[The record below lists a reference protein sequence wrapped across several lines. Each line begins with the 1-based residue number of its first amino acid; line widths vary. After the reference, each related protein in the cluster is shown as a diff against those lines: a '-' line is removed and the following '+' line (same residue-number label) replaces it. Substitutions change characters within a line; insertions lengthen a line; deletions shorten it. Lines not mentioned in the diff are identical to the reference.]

1 MSQAKEKQDANT
13 GRGKKRKAGSG
24 PDGEGQEQQSEAAPK
39 KRAKCAR
46 HCKGCKQKI
55 AAEDCAPNFPG
66 CWKCKRAL
74 DNIYK
79 LATKQGKEAVEFVK
93 KQREDPDLCFNM
105 VQSYLELCPECCDMG
120 GAKNKKRG
128 TWSLAK
134 YRERTVA
141 ASGFV
146 KDAVGEMMHKR
157 LYTEFAMTVRGGRK
171 TEEQIAATWS
181 EWEQRAL
188 AKDPELFFDYGGE
201 NGALRIWVKTA
212 DQLSFRSSFM
222 QEKEAV
228 VEVEQKKNATQADV
242 DRMKAKSMS
251 NHDPIA
257 DQIQICQALVR
268 HGDAAFQGNDGF
280 LVDVM
285 DLAKT
290 CEAKAASEEA
300 EGPAKKGDGEEANGS
315 SPEKPA
321 KPWVDRDRVISA
333 TVRSSTTQINLFK
346 TKLEKGLKDHKA
358 SLEEHKS
365 NPDAVFQKNFAG
377 EIKILANRVEALTI
391 ILEVTA
397 EIVAIRAPM
406 TQLLA
411 ATSRADKAVKS
422 AVEQLKKQTAKQQ
435 ADASKPKKPAGQAA
449 AQVPVFDQGV
459 AGATAVQRVAADC
472 SFDMSKPFSLDCSSW
487 VSELMKDGAKCRQCV
502 DSFRDSFNDARK
514 KSKGARVSK
523 AVEDSEVL
531 AALQSKVDDLFLK
544 SGRVVAR
551 DSMTKQLQDALQ
563 VSLFGIDA
571 SYDKVS
577 GEFLGCAVARLSVE
591 GTRTVV
597 MTEVLQLQGFMQR
610 KGIAGLITLAKM
622 SAFFRAMNVAMIQD
636 YQKECVLWSCT
647 MGPGDF
653 LYVPYGFVQAEL
665 VQQPTV
671 GVRVPLV
678 CKHSAHENSSLCLSK
693 RKADCERQLAEK
705 GDSGG
710 ASAAAG
716 VDAAKLKQEIALLS
730 DLSTAIAS

>member
-1 MSQAKEKQDANT
+1 MF
-13 GRGKKRKAGSG
+13 
-24 PDGEGQEQQSEAAPK
+24 
-39 KRAKCAR
+39 
-46 HCKGCKQKI
+46 
-55 AAEDCAPNFPG
+55 NFPVHDH
-66 CWKCKRAL
+66 L
-74 DNIYK
+74 
-79 LATKQGKEAVEFVK
+79 FVFPL
-93 KQREDPDLCFNM
+93 RRHH
-105 VQSYLELCPECCDMG
+105 VQ
-120 GAKNKKRG
+120 
-128 TWSLAK
+128 
-134 YRERTVA
+134 
-141 ASGFV
+141 
-146 KDAVGEMMHKR
+146 
-157 LYTEFAMTVRGGRK
+157 
-171 TEEQIAATWS
+171 
-181 EWEQRAL
+181 
-188 AKDPELFFDYGGE
+188 
-201 NGALRIWVKTA
+201 
-212 DQLSFRSSFM
+212 
-222 QEKEAV
+222 
-228 VEVEQKKNATQADV
+228 
-242 DRMKAKSMS
+242 
-251 NHDPIA
+251 
-257 DQIQICQALVR
+257 
-268 HGDAAFQGNDGF
+268 
-280 LVDVM
+280 
-285 DLAKT
+285 
-290 CEAKAASEEA
+290 
-300 EGPAKKGDGEEANGS
+300 
-315 SPEKPA
+315 
-321 KPWVDRDRVISA
+321 
-333 TVRSSTTQINLFK
+333 
-346 TKLEKGLKDHKA
+346 
-358 SLEEHKS
+358 
-365 NPDAVFQKNFAG
+365 
-377 EIKILANRVEALTI
+377 
-391 ILEVTA
+391 EVTA

-435 ADASKPKKPAGQAA
+435 ADASKPKKAAGQAA

-577 GEFLGCAVARLSVE
+577 GEFLGCAVARLFVE

-693 RKADCERQLAEK
+693 RKADCERQLGEK

>member
-1 MSQAKEKQDANT
+1 
-13 GRGKKRKAGSG
+13 
-24 PDGEGQEQQSEAAPK
+24 
-39 KRAKCAR
+39 
-46 HCKGCKQKI
+46 
-55 AAEDCAPNFPG
+55 
-66 CWKCKRAL
+66 
-74 DNIYK
+74 
-79 LATKQGKEAVEFVK
+79 
-93 KQREDPDLCFNM
+93 
-105 VQSYLELCPECCDMG
+105 
-120 GAKNKKRG
+120 
-128 TWSLAK
+128 
-134 YRERTVA
+134 
-141 ASGFV
+141 
-146 KDAVGEMMHKR
+146 
-157 LYTEFAMTVRGGRK
+157 
-171 TEEQIAATWS
+171 
-181 EWEQRAL
+181 
-188 AKDPELFFDYGGE
+188 
-201 NGALRIWVKTA
+201 
-212 DQLSFRSSFM
+212 
-222 QEKEAV
+222 
-228 VEVEQKKNATQADV
+228 
-242 DRMKAKSMS
+242 
-251 NHDPIA
+251 
-257 DQIQICQALVR
+257 
-268 HGDAAFQGNDGF
+268 
-280 LVDVM
+280 
-285 DLAKT
+285 
-290 CEAKAASEEA
+290 
-300 EGPAKKGDGEEANGS
+300 
-315 SPEKPA
+315 
-321 KPWVDRDRVISA
+321 
-333 TVRSSTTQINLFK
+333 
-346 TKLEKGLKDHKA
+346 
-358 SLEEHKS
+358 
-365 NPDAVFQKNFAG
+365 
-377 EIKILANRVEALTI
+377 
-391 ILEVTA
+391 
-397 EIVAIRAPM
+397 
-406 TQLLA
+406 
-411 ATSRADKAVKS
+411 
-422 AVEQLKKQTAKQQ
+422 
-435 ADASKPKKPAGQAA
+435 
-449 AQVPVFDQGV
+449 
-459 AGATAVQRVAADC
+459 
-472 SFDMSKPFSLDCSSW
+472 
-487 VSELMKDGAKCRQCV
+487 MKDGAKCRQCV